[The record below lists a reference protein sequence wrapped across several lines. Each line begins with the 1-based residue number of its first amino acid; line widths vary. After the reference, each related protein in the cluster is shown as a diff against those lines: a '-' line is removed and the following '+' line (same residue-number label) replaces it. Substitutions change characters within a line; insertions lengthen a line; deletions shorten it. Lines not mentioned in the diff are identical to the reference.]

1 MTAPKGKNYRW
12 LIVTLLF
19 IGTVINYLDRQIIG
33 LLKPTL
39 ELEFQW
45 TESDFGKIMSAFSF
59 AYAVGLLLSGR
70 FIDKVGTK
78 VGYSVAVVF
87 WSLAGMGHALAKSV
101 TGFSIARLSLGIG
114 EAGNFPAAMK
124 AVSEWFPKKERA
136 LATGIFNSGTAIGV
150 VVALI
155 VVPIIMQNYGW
166 QEVFWI
172 TGAMGFVWLLFWLW
186 LYEIPSKQ
194 KRLSLEELNYI
205 ESDKD
210 DVKDQVQSSV
220 KISWA
225 KLFTFPQT
233 WAFVTGKFFIDP
245 IFWFFLFWLPS
256 YFSSTFNLDLKVI
269 SLELMII
276 YGATTIGSIA
286 GGYFSSQLIN
296 RGWAILKARKAVLLL
311 FALCELVIMIAI
323 SQFVTDKWTAVILIS
338 LAVAIHQAWATN
350 IFTMASDMFPKEVV
364 SSVVGIGGMMGAI
377 GGILF
382 PILVGYLLDIYK
394 SAGNLTGGYN
404 LIFTICGLTYL
415 FAWLIIH
422 FLTRKSKRVELVNS

>member
-1 MTAPKGKNYRW
+1 MTSPKGKNYRW

-19 IGTVINYLDRQIIG
+19 LGTVINYLDRQIIG

-39 ELEFQW
+39 ELEFNW
-45 TESDFGKIMSAFSF
+45 TETDFGKIMSAFSF
-59 AYAVGLLLSGR
+59 AYAIGLLVSGR

-78 VGYSVAVVF
+78 LGYSVAVVV
-87 WSLAGMGHALAKSV
+87 WSIAGMGHALAKSV
-101 TGFSIARLSLGIG
+101 AGFGIARLSLGIG

-155 VVPIIMQNYGW
+155 IVPIIMQNYGW
-166 QEVFWI
+166 HEVFWI
-172 TGAMGFVWLLFWLW
+172 TGAMGFVWLIFWLW
-186 LYEIPSKQ
+186 LYEIPSRQ
-194 KRLSLEELNYI
+194 KRLSAEELAYI

-210 DVKDQVQSSV
+210 DISDQVQSTT

-233 WAFVTGKFFIDP
+233 WAFVTGKFLIDP

-269 SLELMII
+269 SPELMLI

-296 RGWAILKARKAVLLL
+296 RGWPTLKARKGVLLL
-311 FALCELVIMIAI
+311 FAVLELGIMIAI
-323 SQFVTDKWTAVILIS
+323 AQFVTDKWVAVGLIS
-338 LAVAIHQAWATN
+338 LAVAVHQAWATN

-364 SSVVGIGGMMGAI
+364 SSVVGIGGMTGAI

-382 PILVGYLLDIYK
+382 PIFVGYLLDVYK
-394 SAGNLTGGYN
+394 ASDNLTGGYN
-404 LIFTICGLTYL
+404 LIFTICGVTYL
-415 FAWLIIH
+415 VAWVIIH
-422 FLTRKSKRVELVNS
+422 LLTRKSQKVVVS

>member
-1 MTAPKGKNYRW
+1 MIAPKGKNYRW

-19 IGTVINYLDRQIIG
+19 LGTVINYLDRQIIG
-33 LLKPTL
+33 LLKPSL

-59 AYAVGLLLSGR
+59 AYAIGLLLSGR

-78 VGYSVAVVF
+78 LGYSVAVVF

-136 LATGIFNSGTAIGV
+136 LATGIFNSGTAVGV

-155 VVPIIMQNYGW
+155 VVPIIMQHYGW

-172 TGAMGFVWLLFWLW
+172 TGAMGFIWLIFWLW
-186 LYEIPSKQ
+186 FYEIPSKQ
-194 KRLSLEELNYI
+194 KRLSQEELNYI
-205 ESDKD
+205 ESDID
-210 DVKDQVQSSV
+210 DLQDQVQNSIR
-220 KISWA
+220 ISWA

-233 WAFVTGKFFIDP
+233 WAFVTGKFLIDP

-256 YFSSTFNLDLKVI
+256 YFSSTFNLNLKVV
-269 SLELMII
+269 SVELMLI

-286 GGYFSSQLIN
+286 GGYFSSHLIN
-296 RGWAILKARKAVLLL
+296 RGWAVLKARKMVLLL
-311 FALCELVIMIAI
+311 FALFELVIMIAI
-323 SQFVTDKWTAVILIS
+323 AQFVTEKWIAVILIS

-350 IFTMASDMFPKEVV
+350 IFTLASDMFPKEVV

-382 PILVGYLLDIYK
+382 PILVGYLLDLYK
-394 SAGNLTGGYN
+394 SADNLTGGYN

-415 FAWLIIH
+415 LVWIIIH
-422 FLTRKSKRVELVNS
+422 FLTRKSKRVVL

>member
-1 MTAPKGKNYRW
+1 MTSPKGKNYRW
-12 LIVTLLF
+12 LIVALLF
-19 IGTVINYLDRQIIG
+19 LGTVINYLDRQIIG

-39 ELEFQW
+39 ELEFNW
-45 TESDFGKIMSAFSF
+45 TETDFGKIMSAFSF
-59 AYAVGLLLSGR
+59 AYAIGLLVSGR

-78 VGYSVAVVF
+78 LGYSVAVIV

-101 TGFSIARLSLGIG
+101 AGFGIARLSLGIG

-155 VVPIIMQNYGW
+155 IVPIIMQNYGW
-166 QEVFWI
+166 HEVFWI
-172 TGAMGFVWLLFWLW
+172 TGAMGFIWLIFWLW
-186 LYEIPSKQ
+186 LYEIPSRQ
-194 KRLSLEELNYI
+194 KRLSAEELAYI
-205 ESDKD
+205 ESDHD
-210 DVKDQVQSSV
+210 DNADQVQSTT

-233 WAFVTGKFFIDP
+233 WAFVTGKFLIDP

-269 SLELMII
+269 SPELMLI

-296 RGWAILKARKAVLLL
+296 RGWPTLKARKGVLLL
-311 FALCELVIMIAI
+311 FAILELGIMIAI
-323 SQFVTDKWTAVILIS
+323 AQFVTDKWVAVGLIS
-338 LAVAIHQAWATN
+338 LAVAVHQAWATN
-350 IFTMASDMFPKEVV
+350 IFTLASDMFPKEVV
-364 SSVVGIGGMMGAI
+364 SSVVGIGGMTGAI

-382 PILVGYLLDIYK
+382 PIFVGYLLDVYK
-394 SAGNLTGGYN
+394 ASDNLTGGYN
-404 LIFTICGLTYL
+404 LIFTICGVTYL
-415 FAWLIIH
+415 VAWTIIH
-422 FLTRKSKRVELVNS
+422 LLTRKSQKVVVD

>member
-1 MTAPKGKNYRW
+1 MIAPKGKNYRW

-19 IGTVINYLDRQIIG
+19 LGTVINYLDRQIIG
-33 LLKPTL
+33 LLKPSL
-39 ELEFQW
+39 EMEFQW
-45 TESDFGKIMSAFSF
+45 TETDFGKIMSAFSF
-59 AYAVGLLLSGR
+59 AYAIGLLLSGR

-78 VGYSVAVVF
+78 LGYSVAVVF

-172 TGAMGFVWLLFWLW
+172 TGAMGFVWLFFWLW
-186 LYEIPSKQ
+186 LYEIPSKH
-194 KRLSLEELNYI
+194 KKISREELNYI

-210 DVKDQVQSSV
+210 DVQDEVQSSR

-233 WAFVTGKFFIDP
+233 WAFVAGKFFIDP

-286 GGYFSSQLIN
+286 GGYFSSQLIS
-296 RGWAILKARKAVLLL
+296 RGWAVLKARKMVLLL
-311 FALCELVIMIAI
+311 FALLELGIMIAI
-323 SQFVTDKWTAVILIS
+323 AQFVTEKWTAVILIS

-350 IFTMASDMFPKEVV
+350 IFTLASDMFPKDVV

-382 PILVGYLLDIYK
+382 PIFVGYLLDLYK
-394 SAGNLTGGYN
+394 SADNLTGGYN
-404 LIFTICGLTYL
+404 LVFTICGLTYL
-415 FAWLIIH
+415 FAWVIIH
-422 FLTRKSKRVELVNS
+422 FLTRKSKRVVLVNI

>member
-1 MTAPKGKNYRW
+1 MIAPKGKNYRW

-19 IGTVINYLDRQIIG
+19 LGTVINYLDRQIIG
-33 LLKPTL
+33 LLKPSL

-45 TESDFGKIMSAFSF
+45 TETDFGKIMSAFSF
-59 AYAVGLLLSGR
+59 AYAIGLLLSGR

-78 VGYSVAVVF
+78 LGYSVAVVF
-87 WSLAGMGHALAKSV
+87 WSIAGMGHALAKSV

-172 TGAMGFVWLLFWLW
+172 TGAMGFVWLFFWLW
-186 LYEIPSKQ
+186 LYEIPSKH
-194 KRLSLEELNYI
+194 KKISREELNYI

-210 DVKDQVQSSV
+210 DVQDEVQSSR

-233 WAFVTGKFFIDP
+233 WAFVAGKFFIDP

-286 GGYFSSQLIN
+286 GGYFSSQLIS
-296 RGWAILKARKAVLLL
+296 RGWAVLKARKMVLLL
-311 FALCELVIMIAI
+311 FALLELGIMIAI
-323 SQFVTDKWTAVILIS
+323 AQFVTEKWTAVILIS

-350 IFTMASDMFPKEVV
+350 IFTLASDMFPKDVV

-382 PILVGYLLDIYK
+382 PIFVGYLLDLYK
-394 SAGNLTGGYN
+394 SADNLTGGYN
-404 LIFTICGLTYL
+404 LVFTICGLTYL
-415 FAWLIIH
+415 FAWVIIH
-422 FLTRKSKRVELVNS
+422 FLTRKSKRVILVDI

>member
-1 MTAPKGKNYRW
+1 MIAPKGKNYRW

-19 IGTVINYLDRQIIG
+19 LGTVINYLDRQIIG
-33 LLKPTL
+33 LLKPSL
-39 ELEFQW
+39 EMEFQW

-59 AYAVGLLLSGR
+59 AYAIGLLLSGR

-78 VGYSVAVVF
+78 LGYSVAVVF
-87 WSLAGMGHALAKSV
+87 WSIAGMGHALAKSV

-172 TGAMGFVWLLFWLW
+172 TGAMGFVWLFFWLW
-186 LYEIPSKQ
+186 LYEIPSKH
-194 KRLSLEELNYI
+194 KKISREELNYI

-210 DVKDQVQSSV
+210 DVQDEVQSSR

-233 WAFVTGKFFIDP
+233 WAFVAGKFFIDP

-256 YFSSTFNLDLKVI
+256 YFSSTFNLNLKVI
-269 SLELMII
+269 SVELMLI

-286 GGYFSSQLIN
+286 GGYFSSHLIN
-296 RGWAILKARKAVLLL
+296 RGWAVLKARKMVLLL
-311 FALCELVIMIAI
+311 FALFELVIMIAI
-323 SQFVTDKWTAVILIS
+323 AQFVTEKWTAVILIS

-350 IFTMASDMFPKEVV
+350 IFTLASDMFPKEVV

-382 PILVGYLLDIYK
+382 PIFVGYLLDLYK
-394 SAGNLTGGYN
+394 SADNLTGGYN

-415 FAWLIIH
+415 LAWVIIH
-422 FLTRKSKRVELVNS
+422 FLTRKSKRVVL

>member
-1 MTAPKGKNYRW
+1 MTSPKGKNYRW

-19 IGTVINYLDRQIIG
+19 LGTVINYLDRQIIG

-39 ELEFQW
+39 ELEFNW
-45 TESDFGKIMSAFSF
+45 TETDFGKIMSAFSF
-59 AYAVGLLLSGR
+59 AYAIGLLVSGR

-78 VGYSVAVVF
+78 LGYSVAVVV

-101 TGFSIARLSLGIG
+101 AGFGIARLSLGIG

-155 VVPIIMQNYGW
+155 IVPIIMQNYGW
-166 QEVFWI
+166 HEVFWI
-172 TGAMGFVWLLFWLW
+172 TGAMGFIWLIFWLW
-186 LYEIPSKQ
+186 LYEIPSRQ
-194 KRLSLEELNYI
+194 KRLSAEELAYI
-205 ESDKD
+205 ESDND
-210 DVKDQVQSSV
+210 DISDQVQSTT

-233 WAFVTGKFFIDP
+233 WAFVTGKFLIDP

-256 YFSSTFNLDLKVI
+256 YFSATFNLDLKVI
-269 SLELMII
+269 SPELMLI

-296 RGWAILKARKAVLLL
+296 RGWPTLKARKGVLLL
-311 FALCELVIMIAI
+311 FAILELIIMIAI
-323 SQFVTDKWTAVILIS
+323 AQFVTDKWVAVGLIS
-338 LAVAIHQAWATN
+338 LAVAVHQAWATN
-350 IFTMASDMFPKEVV
+350 IFTLASDMFPKEVV
-364 SSVVGIGGMMGAI
+364 SSVVGIGGMTGAI

-382 PILVGYLLDIYK
+382 PIFVGYLLDVYK
-394 SAGNLTGGYN
+394 ASDNLTGGYN
-404 LIFTICGLTYL
+404 LIFTICGITYL
-415 FAWLIIH
+415 VAWIIIH
-422 FLTRKSKRVELVNS
+422 LLTRKSQKVIVV

>member
-1 MTAPKGKNYRW
+1 MTSPKGKNYRW
-12 LIVTLLF
+12 LIVALLF
-19 IGTVINYLDRQIIG
+19 LGTVINYLDRQIIG

-39 ELEFQW
+39 ELEFNW
-45 TESDFGKIMSAFSF
+45 TETDFGKIMSAFSF
-59 AYAVGLLLSGR
+59 AYAIGLLVSGR

-78 VGYSVAVVF
+78 LGYSVAVVV
-87 WSLAGMGHALAKSV
+87 WSVAGMGHALAKSV
-101 TGFSIARLSLGIG
+101 AGFGIARLSLGIG

-155 VVPIIMQNYGW
+155 IVPIIMQNYGW
-166 QEVFWI
+166 HEVFWI
-172 TGAMGFVWLLFWLW
+172 TGAMGFIWLIFWLW
-186 LYEIPSKQ
+186 LYEIPSRQ
-194 KRLSLEELNYI
+194 KRLSAEELAYI
-205 ESDKD
+205 ESDHD
-210 DVKDQVQSSV
+210 DNADQVQSTT

-233 WAFVTGKFFIDP
+233 WAFVTGKFLIDP

-269 SLELMII
+269 SPELMLI

-296 RGWAILKARKAVLLL
+296 RGWPTLKARKGVLLL
-311 FALCELVIMIAI
+311 FAILELVIMIAI
-323 SQFVTDKWTAVILIS
+323 AQFVTDKWVAVGLIS
-338 LAVAIHQAWATN
+338 LAVAVHQAWATN
-350 IFTMASDMFPKEVV
+350 IFTLASDMFPKEVV
-364 SSVVGIGGMMGAI
+364 SSVVGIGGMTGAI

-382 PILVGYLLDIYK
+382 PIFVGYLLDVYK
-394 SAGNLTGGYN
+394 ASDNLTGGYN
-404 LIFTICGLTYL
+404 LIFTICGVTYL
-415 FAWLIIH
+415 VAWTIIH
-422 FLTRKSKRVELVNS
+422 LLTRKSQKVVVD

>member
-19 IGTVINYLDRQIIG
+19 LGTVINYLDRQIIG

-59 AYAVGLLLSGR
+59 AYAIGLLLSGR

-136 LATGIFNSGTAIGV
+136 LATGLFNSGTAIGV

-166 QEVFWI
+166 QEVFWV
-172 TGAMGFVWLLFWLW
+172 TGAMGFVWLIFWVW

-194 KRLSLEELNYI
+194 KRLSKEEFNYI
-205 ESDKD
+205 EGDKD
-210 DVKDQVQSSV
+210 DNQDQVKSAV
-220 KISWA
+220 NISWA
-225 KLFTFPQT
+225 KLFTYPQT
-233 WAFVTGKFFIDP
+233 WAFVTGKFLIDP

-256 YFSSTFNLDLKVI
+256 YFSTTFNLDLKVI
-269 SLELMII
+269 SPELMII

-286 GGYFSSQLIN
+286 GGYFSSQLIK
-296 RGWAILKARKAVLLL
+296 RGWATLKARKAVLFL
-311 FALCELVIMIAI
+311 FALFELVIMIAI
-323 SQFVTDKWTAVILIS
+323 AQFVSDKWTAVILIS

-350 IFTMASDMFPKEVV
+350 IFTLASDMFPKDVV

-382 PILVGYLLDIYK
+382 PFIVGYLLDLYK
-394 SAGNLTGGYN
+394 SADNLTGGYN

-422 FLTRKSKRVELVNS
+422 LLTRKSKGVELVNN